1 TAFKKAISQPQGMVI
16 LTGPTGSG
24 KSTTL
29 IAALYQVVDPSVN
42 VLTVEDPV
50 EYVIEGARQLK
61 IGHKMNFEQAIRAIL
76 RHDPDIVLVGEMR
89 DKETAETAVKLANTG
104 IKKRV
109 ADLPNLKLDESTLLI
124 AVLLNKN
131 QQRHLLVNRNLDFS
145 YTFRHVQKNLNVR
158 FRADAYFDLDSLAL
172 NMRAISSKLRTI
184 ESFEFHPYALQ
195 SMNHGYIKFGLS
207 LITGITGSGKSTTLD
222 AIIDYHNQTNPCQII
237 VVASPVEYVHTSNNS
252 IIKHREVGRDVLSFK
267 EGVTQALRQDPDI
280 IVIGEM
286 RDPETILSALE
297 VADTGHKVF
306 STLHTSSAVESIDR
320 IIAEVSPAEQ
330 ERVRMRLADVLVSVV
345 SQKLIPGL
353 DGKLVLAK
361 EVLIVTPS
369 VRAAIKNNNTSEIY
383 MMMNQG
389 GNMGMITLEQD
400 LMRLFQ
406 QRRISKENL
415 IAFAN
420 NKTRIRQLFKAV

>member
-1 TAFKKAISQPQGMVI
+1 MVNKGLEILSEFVRKIPQALM
-16 LTGPTGSG
+16 GPDRS
-24 KSTTL
+24 SF
-29 IAALYQVVDPSVN
+29 IIEQVEKLSVEEKD
-42 VLTVEDPV
+42 V
-50 EYVIEGARQLK
+50 
-61 IGHKMNFEQAIRAIL
+61 F
-76 RHDPDIVLVGEMR
+76 
-89 DKETAETAVKLANTG
+89 VKLFNHILSVMVDREASDIELGGPGAANYVWFRVQG

-109 ADLPNLKLDESTLLI
+109 PDLPNFKLDEATVLI
-124 AVLLNKN
+124 ASLLNKN

-145 YTFRHVQKNLNVR
+145 YSFRHVQKNINVR
-158 FRADAYFDLDSLAL
+158 FRADAYFDLDCLTL

-195 SMNHGYIKFGLS
+195 SMNHSYIKFGLS

-237 VVASPVEYVHTSNNS
+237 VCASPIEYVHTSNKS
-252 IIKHREVGRDVLSFK
+252 IIKHREIGRDVLSFK

-280 IVIGEM
+280 IIIGEM

-320 IIAEVSPAEQ
+320 IIAEVNPAEQ

-353 DGKLVLAK
+353 NGKLVLAK
-361 EVLIVTPS
+361 EVLVVTPS
-369 VRAAIKNNNTSEIY
+369 VKAAIKNNNTSEIY

-389 GNMGMITLEQD
+389 GTMGMITLEQD
-400 LMRLFQ
+400 LMRLYH
-406 QRRISKENL
+406 QRKISKENL